1 VSNKLQTLLTYS
13 VIFVEFQVRGR
24 LARWCL
30 VRSKGLEKRATKAG
44 GDGSHEVAR
53 QMALAALQQAQEQQV
68 SLQEQARRRPSK
80 HRGPL
85 DVKQRGLCGR

>member
-1 VSNKLQTLLTYS
+1 
-13 VIFVEFQVRGR
+13 
-24 LARWCL
+24 
-30 VRSKGLEKRATKAG
+30 
-44 GDGSHEVAR
+44 
-53 QMALAALQQAQEQQV
+53 MALAALQQAQEQQV